1 MPLIQVTYMELLEAP
16 RSVARPRGG
25 GPVVSDGITPDRI
38 ASERLA
44 PGPYLALYRRVGGPY
59 GWGAR
64 LRLPMEELATILA
77 SDRTEL
83 LVARGPAGEP
93 LGFCEHDR
101 TGFPEVELKHFGL
114 VAEAMGR
121 GLGPRLLDAGLQ
133 AEWARGAT
141 RIWLHTDVLDH
152 PAAMPLY
159 RRAGFRVY
167 QVREE
172 PSELL

>member
-1 MPLIQVTYMELLEAP
+1 MPLVQVTYMELREAP
-16 RSVARPRGG
+16 RPVGRPGG
-25 GPVVSDGITPDRI
+25 DQWLAPDRI

-44 PGPYLALYRRVGGPY
+44 AEPYLALYRRVGGPY

-114 VAEAMGR
+114 VSEAMGR

-152 PAAMPLY
+152 RAALPLY